1 MKNGV
6 AVLLLLLVAA
16 LLAPMSADA
25 QGISGGIKGGVLFS
39 SIPQFGDTLDEAGV
53 GIDVS
58 QRVGFTGGAFLTLSL
73 LPGFAI
79 QPEVLYVQKGTD
91 LTVRGTDFSGSF
103 NLDYI
108 DVPVLAR
115 LSVGAGGAR
124 VYFVGGPSFNFN
136 LKAETEFNSETED
149 VKDDAEKYEISVVL
163 GLGVELG
170 KFLVEGRW
178 MEGLKN
184 VSTDSDV
191 ENKNR
196 TFAIMAGI
204 RF

>member
-1 MKNGV
+1 MRNRL
-6 AVLLLLLVAA
+6 AVLMPVLVAA
-16 LLAPMSADA
+16 LLVPVSTNA
-25 QGISGGIKGGVLFS
+25 QGVSGGIKGGVLFS
-39 SIPQFGDTLDEAGV
+39 SIPQFGDTLEEAGV

-58 QRVGFTGGAFLTLSL
+58 QRVGFAGGAFLTLSL

-79 QPEVLYVQKGTD
+79 QPEVLYVQKGTELGVD
-91 LTVRGTDFSGSF
+91 GTDFSGSV

-136 LKAETEFNSETED
+136 LKAETEFNTETDD
-149 VKDDAEKYEISVVL
+149 VTDDVERYEISVVL
-163 GLGVELG
+163 GLGVEIG
-170 KFLVEGRW
+170 KLLVEGRW

-184 VSTDSDV
+184 VSTDLDV
-191 ENKNR
+191 ENKSR